1 MVLDKE
7 KFLTRVREYIG
18 ESTDDNAISFLEDVN
33 DSVEAF
39 TANDGVDWKSK
50 YEQNDAE
57 WRTRYINR
65 FNNPEDK
72 PIDNS
77 VPDDEPDPKKYTFDS
92 LFSTK

>member
-39 TANDGVDWKSK
+39 TANDGVDWKTK

-72 PIDNS
+72 QPDNPP
-77 VPDDEPDPKKYTFDS
+77 PDDEPNPKKYTFDS